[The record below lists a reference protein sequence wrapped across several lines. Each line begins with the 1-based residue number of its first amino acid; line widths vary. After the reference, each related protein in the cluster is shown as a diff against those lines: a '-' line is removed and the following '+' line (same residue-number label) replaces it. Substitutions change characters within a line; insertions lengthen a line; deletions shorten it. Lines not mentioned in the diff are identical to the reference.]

1 LNVNRKSTVV
11 TLKTDVLKFTVHLQ
25 EILVYELEEAGSKE
39 PEAGSKKPGGFLL
52 RVRFEG

>member
-1 LNVNRKSTVV
+1 M
-11 TLKTDVLKFTVHLQ
+11 LKTDVLKFTVHLQ